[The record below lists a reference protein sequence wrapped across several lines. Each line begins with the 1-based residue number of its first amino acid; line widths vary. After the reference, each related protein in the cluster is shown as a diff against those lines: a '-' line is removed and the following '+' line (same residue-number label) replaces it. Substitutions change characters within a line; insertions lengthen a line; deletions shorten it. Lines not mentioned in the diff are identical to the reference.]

1 MKTPKQKFKT
11 KIQKIIIRLTN
22 EGNHPTASHLFKT
35 YFLN

>member
-1 MKTPKQKFKT
+1 MKTKEQKFKT

-22 EGNHPTASHLFKT
+22 EGNHPTASHLYKT